1 MKKKT
6 VWALSGALLVAGAA
20 AYYGLYGLP
29 WQAGGQEA
37 ASGPGGPGGPG
48 GRRGMDGR
56 PVPVMAAEALRGD
69 IDVIVNALGTVTARN
84 TTVVKPRVD
93 GQLVRIAFHEGQL
106 VKAGDVLAEIDPRP
120 FQAALEQVNG
130 QLVRDH
136 ALLANALIDLER
148 YRALLEKDSIARQQF
163 DAQEALVKQY
173 RGTVLAD
180 QGNLN
185 TARLQLEF
193 TRVTAPISGRLGLR
207 QVDLGNMVKASDT
220 TGIVVITQTQ
230 PILLVFSIPADSL
243 GPVLQRVNAGE
254 TLQVEA
260 WDRENKTRLAIG
272 KLASVD
278 NQIDTTTGTV
288 KLKAE
293 FANDD
298 QALFPNQFVNA
309 SLRVDTR
316 RGATLVPVAAVQRG
330 TPGTFVYVID
340 PAEKKVAVRPV
351 TLGAGNANVVAIEK
365 GIAPGEQVVVDGADK
380 LRQDAKVEIMT
391 PESRQ
396 MGGPKGKPP
405 GGVAGAQADA
415 QPGAR
420 RGEGRWPPEGAPAEA
435 GERRSPEAGATAATK
450 AATTD
455 AKGRE

>member
-1 MKKKT
+1 
-6 VWALSGALLVAGAA
+6 
-20 AYYGLYGLP
+20 
-29 WQAGGQEA
+29 
-37 ASGPGGPGGPG
+37 
-48 GRRGMDGR
+48 MDGR
-56 PVPVMAAEALRGD
+56 PVPVMAAEAVRGD

-120 FQAALEQVNG
+120 FQAVLEQVNG

-260 WDRENKTRLAIG
+260 WDRENKTRLAVG

-316 RGATLVPVAAVQRG
+316 RAATLVPVAAVQRG

-365 GIAPGEQVVVDGADK
+365 GVAPGEQVVVDGADK

-396 MGGPKGKPP
+396 MGGPTGKP
-405 GGVAGAQADA
+405 GGM

-420 RGEGRWPPEGAPAEA
+420 RGEGKRPPEGAPADA
-435 GERRSPEAGATAATK
+435 AATAATK

>member
-6 VWALSGALLVAGAA
+6 VWALSGVLLVAGAA

-29 WQAGGQEA
+29 WQAGAPGA
-37 ASGPGGPGGPG
+37 AVSGSGGPGGPGGPG

-56 PVPVMAAEALRGD
+56 AVPVMAAEAVRGD

-93 GQLVRIAFHEGQL
+93 GQLVRIAFHEGQI
-106 VKAGDVLAEIDPRP
+106 VKAGELLAEIDPRP
-120 FQAALEQVNG
+120 FQAVLEQVNG

-185 TARLQLEF
+185 TARLQLDF
-193 TRVTAPISGRLGLR
+193 TRITAPISGRLGLR

-243 GPVLQRVNAGE
+243 GAVLQRINAGE

-260 WDRENKTRLAIG
+260 WDRENKTRLAVG

-309 SLRVDTR
+309 ALRVDTR

-365 GIAPGEQVVVDGADK
+365 GLAPGEQVVVDGADK

-396 MGGPKGKPP
+396 VGGASGKP
-405 GGVAGAQADA
+405 AGERG
-415 QPGAR
+415 GAR
-420 RGEGRWPPEGAPAEA
+420 RGEGKRPPEGAPAE
-435 GERRSPEAGATAATK
+435 GSERRAPDSAATK
-450 AATTD
+450 AAPAD